1 MQRGGTLSEAK
12 GSRKGVRTLW
22 GRTSRAS
29 NIWDINKQNIINKNI
44 LTYLCIQHMLKQTCK
59 VQLFIGKSDAGVC
72 QFFRL
77 YAVSSFKT

>member
-12 GSRKGVRTLW
+12 RSGMGVRTLW

-44 LTYLCIQHMLKQTCK
+44 LTYLT
-59 VQLFIGKSDAGVC
+59 
-72 QFFRL
+72 
-77 YAVSSFKT
+77 